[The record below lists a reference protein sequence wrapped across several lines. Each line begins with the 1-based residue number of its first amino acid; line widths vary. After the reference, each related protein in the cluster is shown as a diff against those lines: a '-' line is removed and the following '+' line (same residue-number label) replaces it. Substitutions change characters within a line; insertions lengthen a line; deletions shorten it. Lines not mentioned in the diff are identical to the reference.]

1 MSSTAATAQPTPKT
15 QDLPLVSI
23 VTPAYNQAEYLAET
37 IESVLAQDYPN
48 IEYIVLD
55 DGSTDATPEVL
66 ARYNGRIRWERQENM
81 GQAKTLNKGW
91 AMSSGTLLGYLS
103 SDDRLTPNAV
113 THLVARLQRE
123 YSAVV
128 AYCDFELIDAKGRC
142 FRTVQAEDFNASRL
156 QVDLVCQP
164 GPGAL
169 FRRKIFE
176 TTGGWAG
183 HLRQVPD
190 FEFWLR
196 ASRFG
201 DFVRIP
207 EVLAHY
213 RVHEGSAS
221 FRPTSAERSMEIVD
235 VMTAYWGDQDHALAR
250 RSMSTAHLF
259 SAKSHAQSGRT
270 QPALIAA
277 AHSIRLNYGQLV
289 KSSFWRTMLSGG
301 FRRLAFKIARRHK

>member
-1 MSSTAATAQPTPKT
+1 MYSPATKAQPAPNT

-37 IESVLAQDYPN
+37 IDSVLAQDYPN

-55 DGSTDATPEVL
+55 DGSTDSTPDVL

-81 GQAKTLNKGW
+81 GQAKTLNRGW
-91 AMSSGTLLGYLS
+91 AMSRGTLLGYLS
-103 SDDRLTPNAV
+103 SDDCLVPNAV
-113 THLVARLQRE
+113 SRLVSALQGG
-123 YSAVV
+123 SGAAV
-128 AYCDFELIDAKGRC
+128 AYCDFQLIDAKGRG
-142 FRTVQAEDFNASRL
+142 FRTVQVEDFSASRL
-156 QVDLVCQP
+156 QLDLICQP

-169 FRRKIFE
+169 FRRQVFE
-176 TTGGWAG
+176 ATGGWAG

-196 ASRFG
+196 ASRIGHFLR
-201 DFVRIP
+201 VS

-235 VMTAYWGDQDHALAR
+235 VMTAYWGDQDNALAR
-250 RSMSTAHLF
+250 RSLSTAHLF
-259 SAKSHAQSGRT
+259 SAKSHAQSGRYLSSLL
-270 QPALIAA
+270 QCKKSIAFVPY
-277 AHSIRLNYGQLV
+277 SIFYL
-289 KSSFWRTMLSGG
+289 SFWRTIASGLL
-301 FRRLAFKIARRHK
+301 RRLAHKIRR